1 MAATLADFKGWQII
15 VTDESGSVIKDTGR
29 RRRRRGDSKEIVRL
43 QRKSDGLQLSCAD
56 SIVCKDPQTN
66 SLSIYMIHEIRL
78 NTASNY
84 VELWCFG
91 YLCWYEINPEEY
103 YAQFLPEALD
113 SCPDSLSSVERADYF
128 REKFQL
134 ECNRSELYLTA
145 ELSEIYLKDLVSLA
159 QVYDT
164 DSFSPECVTQENQM
178 TTFVVSSACE
188 PDGNNFVAINIRE
201 VEDKIRRSDPETSKR
216 YVKELTAI
224 TPAPVA
230 KKKVTVQVSQRRRGE
245 QPRREAANLK
255 RVIVKHEEANDGQ
268 PCISPAPAKK
278 ELSQTIPAPS
288 QDKDSNKEPTPAV
301 AAPIKEQTPT
311 TMASVDVSPKGP
323 TLARKNSDRRAK
335 NKTKEEQPPRRDTR
349 GSIPDLNKRSEKPS
363 RSQNSKAKSFVNSET
378 DEEVSS
384 PSDDHVTEDE
394 SDEYISDA
402 STNSIQHRDL
412 EGGLGKRGRNKE
424 NEEEADGA
432 ERRSSRARKGT
443 SGPQK
448 RKASRSPTKESR
460 LATPKRAITK
470 KNVSRAKKAY
480 TPFSKLYKDPGEIPD
495 LNKNKDFYRENHDW
509 DISALENHFRSP
521 TKQKSVETIF
531 SKVKRQLNSTHSKEE
546 IVKASNFED
555 YLPARENEFATIYLS
570 MYSAIEAG
578 TGTSIYIAGTPGVGK
593 TLTVREV
600 VKELL
605 ISSDRKEL
613 PQFQYIEINGLKMVK
628 ASDSYEVLWKKIS
641 GSTLTS
647 GAAMESLEYYFKEVP
662 QTKKRP
668 VVVLLDELDALVTKN
683 QDVMYNFFNWTTYEN
698 SKFVVVAVA
707 NTMDLPERQLGNK
720 VSSRIGFTRIM
731 FTGYTHE
738 ELKTII
744 NLRLMDLND
753 SHFYVDP
760 ETGNSYLIQDGDT
773 TQLPKDVSKL
783 QKVRLKISEDAVEIA
798 SRKIASVSGDAR
810 RALKVCKRAV
820 EIAEQ
825 DYMEKH
831 GYAFDGQAQQRTSA
845 FQPTSEELQK
855 VEIHHIT
862 KALQETITSPT
873 DTYLRRM
880 SFTSKLFLYALVNLI
895 KKSGAHEQTLGDI
908 VDEIRLLLEVNGKN
922 KYILE
927 MKRVLFVGDNDEE
940 ENEQLRI
947 ISWDYLIDQLVE
959 TGIII
964 KQNLKNERM
973 CAIKLNISF
982 EEVCRNIMEDEVL
995 KTL

>member
-15 VTDESGSVIKDTGR
+15 VTDESGSVIKDTSR
-29 RRRRRGDSKEIVRL
+29 RRRRRGDSKEIIRL
-43 QRKSDGLQLSCAD
+43 HRKSDGLQLSCAD

-113 SCPDSLSSVERADYF
+113 SCPESLSPVEREDYF

-164 DSFSPECVTQENQM
+164 DSFSPECITQENQT

-201 VEDKIRRSDPETSKR
+201 VEDKIRRTDPEASKR
-216 YVKELTAI
+216 FVKELTAS
-224 TPAPVA
+224 TAPPVS
-230 KKKVTVQVSQRRRGE
+230 KKKVAAQGPQRRRGE
-245 QPRREAANLK
+245 HPRRETANLK
-255 RVIVKHEEANDGQ
+255 RVVVKHEEANEGQ
-268 PCISPAPAKK
+268 ACISPLPAKK
-278 ELSQTIPAPS
+278 ELSQTIPASS
-288 QDKDSNKEPTPAV
+288 QDKEVNQEPSHTG
-301 AAPIKEQTPT
+301 AASIKEQTPKA
-311 TMASVDVSPKGP
+311 MGSPDASPKGP
-323 TLARKNSDRRAK
+323 TLAGKNSNRRTR
-335 NKTKEEQPPRRDTR
+335 NKVKHEEPPRRDTK
-349 GSIPDLNKRSEKPS
+349 GSVPDLNKRNEKPS
-363 RSQNSKAKSFVNSET
+363 RSQSSKTKRYTDSDA
-378 DEEVSS
+378 DEEASS
-384 PSDDHVTEDE
+384 LDDEHITEDE

-402 STNSIQHRDL
+402 SHTSIQHQDSE
-412 EGGLGKRGRNKE
+412 EGSGKKGRNKE
-424 NEEEADGA
+424 NEEDIE
-432 ERRSSRARKGT
+432 EEPRTSRPRRGT
-443 SGPQK
+443 SAAQK

-460 LATPKRAITK
+460 LATPKRAVTK

-531 SKVKRQLNSTHSKEE
+531 SKVKRQLNSSHSKEE

-831 GYAFDGQAQQRTSA
+831 GYAFDGQAQLRTSSS
-845 FQPTSEELQK
+845 QPTAEELQK

-895 KKSGAHEQTLGDI
+895 KKSGGHEQTLGDI

-927 MKRVLFVGDNDEE
+927 MKRVLFLGNEDEDEE
-940 ENEQLRI
+940 EQLRI

-959 TGIII
+959 TGVII

-982 EEVCRNIMEDEVL
+982 EEVCKNIMEDEVL